1 MHMPFLE
8 VIQEDSR
15 ARFQFERDEATVGRD
30 AENDIVLA
38 DSSVSSRHCAVVR
51 AGDGYILKD
60 LDSTNGTLLNGELIK
75 EAPLRAGDSF
85 IVGGVAEIIFNAT
98 EPQLAPAEQPFSD
111 EEIAGI
117 PAIAGLMPV
126 PPGFEVCRGRSG
138 VRLAFL
144 AAAGLLVLVAGLWFL
159 TRLYT

>member
-1 MHMPFLE
+1 MPFLE
-8 VIQEDSR
+8 VIQEDSTP
-15 ARFQFERDEATVGRD
+15 ARFQFESDEVTVGRD

-51 AGDGYILKD
+51 ADDGYILKD

-85 IVGGVAEIIFNAT
+85 IVGGVAEIIFDAA
-98 EPQLAPAEQPFSD
+98 EPNLAPAEQPVSD
-111 EEIAGI
+111 GEPAGI

-126 PPGFEVCRGRSG
+126 PPGFEVCRNRSG

-144 AAAGLLVLVAGLWFL
+144 AVAGLLVLVAGLWFL
-159 TRLYT
+159 TRLCT